1 MKKSLIIFCTLTLIT
16 TLTVFAYNSEE
27 GPAKQ
32 KDGITE
38 LPQPAN
44 DSLMLRGKYLVNKL
58 NYSKEDLEAIA
69 VYINNR

>member
-27 GPAKQ
+27 GPVRQ

-38 LPQPAN
+38 LPQPVN
-44 DSLMLRGKYLVNKL
+44 DSLVLRGKYLVDKM
-58 NYSKEDLEAIA
+58 NYSKEDLKAIA